1 MNRDH
6 AKHVYDEYINNLISE
21 HHLTEEEAIDYE
33 QFIGMLRGDIP
44 TPAVYDMDL
53 EIRGRKR
60 IFEQF
65 VRAFEEAG
73 VYEW

>member
-1 MNRDH
+1 MNRDRSKS
-6 AKHVYDEYINNLISE
+6 AYDAYINNLIIE
-21 HHLTEEEAIDYE
+21 HHLTEEEAIGYE

-44 TPAVYDMDL
+44 VSCHCDMEL
-53 EIRGRKR
+53 EYRERKR

-65 VRAFEEAG
+65 IRAFEEAG

>member
-6 AKHVYDEYINNLISE
+6 AKRAYDEYINNLISE

-33 QFIGMLRGDIP
+33 QFIGMLRGDA
-44 TPAVYDMDL
+44 PAPCHCGMEL
-53 EIRGRKR
+53 EDRERKR

-65 VRAFEEAG
+65 IRAFEEAG